1 MRATRNLAFI
11 TCAATLILIGVG
23 VYVRATGSGLGCP
36 DWPTCHGGIVPP
48 HEQEALIESTH
59 RFVAA
64 FVGILVIATAVL
76 AWRHFRDVP
85 AVLWPAIA
93 AVPLVGIQGLIGAIT
108 VWEELPAEIVATH
121 LLLAMAILTVMA
133 ATALAMF
140 NEVRGGI
147 PPEQR
152 AAAWRVGQRAIVAL
166 VLFAAVVWMG
176 GYLGESGGSTACE
189 GWPLCSGGVLP
200 GADDQQITHM
210 VHRYLAALLL
220 VPLVWLIVAAWRERG
235 TLRWGMHVAR
245 TTAVLYGAQVAI
257 GALNVLY
264 TFPDALTVTHTVLA
278 SLLWLTLS
286 AAALL
291 GYSAQAVSRD
301 RVPATPAEAP
311 A

>member
-1 MRATRNLAFI
+1 MSATRNLAFI

-76 AWRHFRDVP
+76 AWRHFRGVP

-93 AVPLVGIQGLIGAIT
+93 AVPLVGIQGVIGAIT

-121 LLLAMAILTVMA
+121 LLLAMVILTVMA

-147 PPEQR
+147 PPDQR

-189 GWPLCSGGVLP
+189 GWPLCSGGVFP

-220 VPLVWLIVAAWRERG
+220 VPLAWLVVAAWQERRA
-235 TLRWGMHVAR
+235 LRWGMHVGR
-245 TTAVLYGAQVAI
+245 TVAVVYAAQVAI

-278 SLLWLTLS
+278 SLLWLALS

-291 GYSAQAVSRD
+291 GFSAQAVSRD
-301 RVPATPAEAP
+301 RVSPAPTEAP

>member
-64 FVGILVIATAVL
+64 FVGILVIATAVF
-76 AWRHFRDVP
+76 AWRHYRGVP

-93 AVPLVGIQGLIGAIT
+93 AVPLVGVQGLIGAIT

-140 NEVRGGI
+140 NEVRCGI
-147 PPEQR
+147 PPDQR

-166 VLFAAVVWMG
+166 VLFAAVVWIG

-189 GWPLCSGGVLP
+189 GWPLCSGGVFP

-210 VHRYLAALLL
+210 VHRYMAALLL
-220 VPLVWLIVAAWRERG
+220 VPLVWLVVAAWRERG
-235 TLRWGMHVAR
+235 ALRWGMHVAR
-245 TTAVLYGAQVAI
+245 TVAVIYAAQVAI

-291 GYSAQAVSRD
+291 GYSAQAVSPN
-301 RVPATPAEAP
+301 RVPAAPAEAP

>member
-76 AWRHFRDVP
+76 AWRHFRGAP

-93 AVPLVGIQGLIGAIT
+93 AVPLVGIQGVIGAIT

-152 AAAWRVGQRAIVAL
+152 AAAWRVGQRAIVTL
-166 VLFAAVVWMG
+166 VLFAAVVWIG

-189 GWPLCSGGVLP
+189 GWPLCSGGVFP

-220 VPLVWLIVAAWRERG
+220 IPLVWLIVAAWRERG

-245 TTAVLYGAQVAI
+245 TAAVVYAAQVAI

-278 SLLWLTLS
+278 SLLWLALS

-291 GYSAQAVSRD
+291 GYSAQAAPRERAPTAPV
-301 RVPATPAEAP
+301 EAP

>member
-76 AWRHFRDVP
+76 AWRHFRGAP

-93 AVPLVGIQGLIGAIT
+93 AVPLVGIQGVIGAIT

-133 ATALAMF
+133 ATALAML

-152 AAAWRVGQRAIVAL
+152 AAAWRVGQRAIVTL
-166 VLFAAVVWMG
+166 VLFAAVVWIG

-189 GWPLCSGGVLP
+189 GWPLCSGGVFP

-220 VPLVWLIVAAWRERG
+220 IPLVWLIVAAWRERG

-245 TTAVLYGAQVAI
+245 TAAVVYAAQVAI

-278 SLLWLTLS
+278 SLLWLALS

-291 GYSAQAVSRD
+291 GYSAQAAPRE
-301 RVPATPAEAP
+301 RAPAAPVEAP

>member
-76 AWRHFRDVP
+76 AWRHFREVP

-147 PPEQR
+147 PPDQR

>member
-1 MRATRNLAFI
+1 MSATRNLAFI
-11 TCAATLILIGVG
+11 TCAVTVILVGVG

-64 FVGILVIATAVL
+64 LVGVLVIATAVF
-76 AWRHFRDVP
+76 AWRHFRGTP
-85 AVLWPAIA
+85 AVLCPAIA
-93 AVPLVGIQGLIGAIT
+93 AVPLVGIQGVIGAIT
-108 VWEELPAEIVATH
+108 VWEELPPEIVATH
-121 LLLAMAILTVMA
+121 LLLAMVILTVMA

-140 NEVRGGI
+140 NEIRGGI

-152 AAAWRVGQRAIVAL
+152 AAAWRVGQRAIVTL

-189 GWPLCSGGVLP
+189 GWPLCNGGVFP

-220 VPLVWLIVAAWRERG
+220 VPLAWLIVAAWRERG

-245 TTAVLYGAQVAI
+245 TAAVIYAAQVAI

-278 SLLWLTLS
+278 SLLWLALS

-291 GYSAQAVSRD
+291 GYSARAASRE
-301 RVPATPAEAP
+301 RVPPAPAEAP

>member
-76 AWRHFRDVP
+76 AWRHFRGAP

-93 AVPLVGIQGLIGAIT
+93 AVPLVGIQGVIGAIT

-152 AAAWRVGQRAIVAL
+152 AAAWRVGQRAIVTLA
-166 VLFAAVVWMG
+166 LFAAVVWIG

-189 GWPLCSGGVLP
+189 GWPLCSGGVFP

-220 VPLVWLIVAAWRERG
+220 IPLVWLVIAAWHERG

-245 TTAVLYGAQVAI
+245 TAAVVYAAQVAI

-278 SLLWLTLS
+278 SVLWLALS

-291 GYSAQAVSRD
+291 GYSAQAAPRE
-301 RVPATPAEAP
+301 RAPAAPVEAP

>member
-11 TCAATLILIGVG
+11 TVVATLILVGVG

-48 HEQEALIESTH
+48 HDQEALIESSH

-64 FVGILVIATAVL
+64 LVGVLVIATAVL
-76 AWRHFRDVP
+76 AWRHFRGTP
-85 AVLWPAIA
+85 AALWPAVA
-93 AVPLVGIQGLIGAIT
+93 AVPLVGIQGVLGAIT
-108 VWEELPAEIVATH
+108 VWEELPPEIVATH

-133 ATALAMF
+133 ATALGMF
-140 NEVRGGI
+140 NELRGGA
-147 PPEQR
+147 PPEER
-152 AAAWRVGQRAIVAL
+152 SAALRVGQRAAVTL

-189 GWPLCSGGVLP
+189 GWPTCNGAVFP

-210 VHRYLAALLL
+210 THRYLAALLV
-220 VPLVWLIVAAWRERG
+220 VPLGWMAAAAWRERR
-235 TLRWGMHVAR
+235 TLRWGMHAAS
-245 TTAVLYGAQVAI
+245 TAALIYVLQVGA

-291 GYSAQAVSRD
+291 GFSAQAAARGRVSLPR
-301 RVPATPAEAP
+301 AEAP

>member
-48 HEQEALIESTH
+48 HEQEAVIESTH

-64 FVGILVIATAVL
+64 FVGILVIATAVF
-76 AWRHFRDVP
+76 AWRHYRGTP

-93 AVPLVGIQGLIGAIT
+93 AVPLVGIQGVIGAIT

-189 GWPLCSGGVLP
+189 GWPLCSGGVFP

-220 VPLVWLIVAAWRERG
+220 VPLAWLVVVAWRERG

-245 TTAVLYGAQVAI
+245 TTAVIYAAQVAI

-291 GYSAQAVSRD
+291 GYSAQAVSPN
-301 RVPATPAEAP
+301 RVPAAPAEAP

>member
-1 MRATRNLAFI
+1 MSATRNLAFI

-64 FVGILVIATAVL
+64 LVGVLVIATAVF
-76 AWRHFRDVP
+76 AWRHFRGTP

-93 AVPLVGIQGLIGAIT
+93 AVPLVGIQGVIGAIT
-108 VWEELPAEIVATH
+108 VWEELPPEIVATH
-121 LLLAMAILTVMA
+121 LLLAMVILTVMA
-133 ATALAMF
+133 ATALGMF
-140 NEVRGGI
+140 NEIRGGI

-152 AAAWRVGQRAIVAL
+152 AAAWRVGQRAIVTL

-189 GWPLCSGGVLP
+189 GWPLCNGGVFP

-220 VPLVWLIVAAWRERG
+220 IPLVWLIAAAWRERG

-245 TTAVLYGAQVAI
+245 TAAVIYAAQVAI

-278 SLLWLTLS
+278 SLLWLALS

-291 GYSAQAVSRD
+291 GYSARAASRE
-301 RVPATPAEAP
+301 RVPAAPAEAP

>member
-1 MRATRNLAFI
+1 MSATRNLAFI
-11 TCAATLILIGVG
+11 TCAVTVILVGVG

-64 FVGILVIATAVL
+64 LVGVLVIATAVF
-76 AWRHFRDVP
+76 AWRHFRGTP

-93 AVPLVGIQGLIGAIT
+93 AVPLVGIQGVIGAIT
-108 VWEELPAEIVATH
+108 VWEELPPEIVATH
-121 LLLAMAILTVMA
+121 LLLAMVILTVMA

-140 NEVRGGI
+140 NEIRGGI

-152 AAAWRVGQRAIVAL
+152 AAAWRVGRRAIVTLA
-166 VLFAAVVWMG
+166 LFAAVVWMG

-189 GWPLCSGGVLP
+189 GWPLCNGGVFP

-220 VPLVWLIVAAWRERG
+220 VPLVWLIAAAWRERG

-245 TTAVLYGAQVAI
+245 TAAAIYAAQVAI

-278 SLLWLTLS
+278 SLLWLALS

-291 GYSAQAVSRD
+291 GYSARAASRE
-301 RVPATPAEAP
+301 RVPAAPAEAP